1 MTAQIIDFE
10 KKIDDPLCSFCG
22 TPKSKAKAM
31 IQNERESKN
40 ICDKCIK
47 HAMTRIQEESI

>member
-10 KKIDDPLCSFCG
+10 KKTHDPLCSFCN

-31 IQNERESKN
+31 IQNQRESKN

-47 HAMTRIQEESI
+47 HAMIRIQEESK